1 MPRLVI
7 FAVCDRILIEDKGTV
22 SLIKIADEFT
32 VTIKGDTKIGRDA
45 VGPTEWAI
53 FTKWEKTS
61 GDDDKEF
68 VEIIQALW
76 PDKSE
81 FKRIEFPFR
90 FQPDKK
96 RQQNRFEIVGFPVG
110 QEGPVTLNMWLEVDS
125 KRIGEIHTWTVNV
138 KHETAKA

>member
-1 MPRLVI
+1 MV
-7 FAVCDRILIEDKGTV
+7 FAACDRVLIEGRGTA
-22 SLIKIADEFT
+22 SLVTITDEFT
-32 VTIKGDTKIGRDA
+32 VIIKGDTKIRRDA
-45 VGPTEWAI
+45 VGPTQWAI

-61 GDDDKEF
+61 GDDDREF

-96 RQQNRFEIVGFPVG
+96 GQQIRIEFVGFPVG

-138 KHETAKA
+138 KHEMAKA

>member
-7 FAVCDRILIEDKGTV
+7 FAVCDRVLIEDRGTA
-22 SLIKIADEFT
+22 SLITITDEFT

-45 VGPTEWAI
+45 VGPTQWVI

-68 VEIIQALW
+68 VEIIQVLW

-81 FKRIEFPFR
+81 FKRIEFLFG

-96 RQQNRFEIVGFPVG
+96 GHQNRFEIVGFPVG